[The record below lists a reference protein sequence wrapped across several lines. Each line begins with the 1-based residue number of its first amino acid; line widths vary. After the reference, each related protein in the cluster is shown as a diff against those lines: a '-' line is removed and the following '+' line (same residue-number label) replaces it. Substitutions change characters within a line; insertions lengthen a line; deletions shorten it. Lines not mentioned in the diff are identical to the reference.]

1 MPRFNFASQT
11 AATQTAATPTPVATE
26 PVQTPQPPSGGV
38 VPTEPQAA
46 PTATVSNVSVV
57 GAAPAPQPA
66 QQVATVPE
74 GSPEGVTTTAP
85 TATPTQAQKAVAK
98 LNELMAADALSVVQ
112 ATNTSTGEER
122 IQFTSSATD
131 PEGLKKA
138 AHWLSALNAEWVFE
152 GTGKERT
159 AKSASLP
166 SVVFTTPEA
175 AESAHEA
182 ARAKWEARK
191 VRNEQYKA
199 QKAAEQT
206 PQPPLGGVA
215 TVATVSGGSVAGSS
229 RTFSEAQVRALLK
242 KANATLTAELIDILI
257 KTA

>member
-1 MPRFNFASQT
+1 MPRFNFAQTAAAQT
-11 AATQTAATPTPVATE
+11 AATTTPVATPTAPVAQPE
-26 PVQTPQPPSGGV
+26 PTPAPVAQ
-38 VPTEPQAA
+38 TEPT
-46 PTATVSNVSVV
+46 PNATVSNSSVV
-57 GAAPAPQPA
+57 G
-66 QQVATVPE
+66 
-74 GSPEGVTTTAP
+74 
-85 TATPTQAQKAVAK
+85 TPTQAQKAIAK
-98 LNELMAADALSVVQ
+98 LNELMTADALSTVQ
-112 ATNTSTGEER
+112 VTNTSTGEDR

-138 AHWLSALNAEWVFE
+138 AHWLSALNAEWVFD

-166 SVVFTTPEA
+166 SAVFTDPDA

-199 QKAAEQT
+199 KKAAEQAQT
-206 PQPPLGGVA
+206 P
-215 TVATVSGGSVAGSS
+215 ATVSNGSATVSNGSATVSNGSVVGCG
-229 RTFSEAQVRALLK
+229 RTFSEAQVRALLA

-257 KTA
+257 QTA